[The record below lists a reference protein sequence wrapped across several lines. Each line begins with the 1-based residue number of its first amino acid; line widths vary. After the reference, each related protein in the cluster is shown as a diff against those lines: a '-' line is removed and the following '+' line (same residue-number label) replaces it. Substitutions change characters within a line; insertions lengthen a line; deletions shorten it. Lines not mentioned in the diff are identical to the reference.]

1 MYKQLFLCVFLVS
14 SSLCKAEELGISP
27 KFDKCVASFVGSS
40 VAGTRDCVGKE
51 RQRQDLRLNKAYSAA
66 MTKLSASRKEILKNS
81 QRAWLKFFPPQCE
94 VEIGA
99 PTGGTDWTADHDMCL
114 LKAVAERAN
123 FLEGIDD

>member
-1 MYKQLFLCVFLVS
+1 MYKQLLLCTFLVT
-14 SSLCKAEELGISP
+14 SSLCNAEQLGISA
-27 KFDKCVASFVGSS
+27 KFDKCVGSSAGSS
-40 VAGTRDCVGKE
+40 VAGRRDCVGQE

-66 MTKLSASRKEILKNS
+66 MSKLSPGRKEILRNG

-94 VEIGA
+94 IEIGA

-114 LKAVAERAN
+114 LKAVAARAK